1 MMKVLYALLV
11 VAAAATAG
19 VVLAS
24 ELSHRDERILFASN
38 PLVCDGDAGHQGACL
53 PYFRCESYGGTVEG
67 TCRVVGQCCV
77 VESSCGETSE
87 ARITYFTSKHYLISD
102 TNCGATISP
111 SSSIA
116 ARDICQLHVTLEEM
130 TLTEP
135 NADGECDKQYLEV
148 KGGKENSMKVCG
160 VGNNQTLV
168 VDVEG
173 MEGPFKVSV
182 TTLEENLDSEWEV
195 KVVQVPCNSDDLAP
209 SGCHQYVTGVTG
221 EVKSFNYDTKESSRK
236 HANDM
241 PGSRHLQESYTICVR
256 AENDY
261 CGVKWTSPSDSS
273 EDEYDFT
280 LTGNLAPA
288 GMDPV
293 FGSGLNEDC
302 AFTDYLLITDASVV
316 GEEFPT
322 TVLCGSHF
330 PSPGLY
336 STSFEVRV
344 VANDK
349 EFEDEDIDNR
359 GFHLLYEQQLC

>member
-77 VESSCGETSE
+77 V
-87 ARITYFTSKHYLISD
+87 
-102 TNCGATISP
+102 
-111 SSSIA
+111 
-116 ARDICQLHVTLEEM
+116 
-130 TLTEP
+130 
-135 NADGECDKQYLEV
+135 
-148 KGGKENSMKVCG
+148 
-160 VGNNQTLV
+160 V

-195 KVVQVPCNSDDLAP
+195 KVVQVPCNSDDL
-209 SGCHQYVTGVTG
+209 
-221 EVKSFNYDTKESSRK
+221 
-236 HANDM
+236 
-241 PGSRHLQESYTICVR
+241 GSRHLQESYTICVR

-336 STSFEVRV
+336 SKCSLPTTSPPHHTTPHHTTPTR
-344 VANDK
+344 AALQPK
-349 EFEDEDIDNR
+349 DIAISP
-359 GFHLLYEQQLC
+359 